1 MKNLELL
8 RGKRVLIV
16 ASTGG
21 HLTQA
26 VKWFK
31 RLGFAPD
38 SMFVTFD
45 SAQSRSLLR
54 DLPHYYVPYVAPRDY
69 RSLLLATFK
78 MLSRESGRDYEA
90 IVSTGAGLA
99 LACLPISWVKRKKF
113 YYIESVSRFQGP
125 SLTGRIIERIPGV
138 RRFTQHAG
146 YASPK
151 WRLAESLLTSY
162 RAESKESTAPED
174 RPLRIFVSLGTIKP
188 YRFDRIIDGLRP
200 AISPMD
206 QVVWQVGD
214 TTRDDLPGEVF
225 SHVDAEDFADHSSNA
240 DVVVTHAGVGTLMAL
255 LDAGKKPLVM
265 ARRAEHDEH
274 VDDHQLQVTEK
285 LDSLGLISSF
295 SDTVSRD
302 TLLELANSHIVSSDH
317 NEQR

>member
-8 RGKRVLIV
+8 HGKRVLVV

-26 VKWFK
+26 VKWAR
-31 RLGFAPD
+31 RLGFAAD

-45 SAQSRSLLR
+45 SAQSRSLLQNT
-54 DLPHYYVPYVAPRDY
+54 PHYFVPYVAPRDY
-69 RSLLLATFK
+69 KALLIATMK
-78 MLSRESGRDYEA
+78 ILNQEKGRDYEA
-90 IVSTGAGLA
+90 IISTGAGLA
-99 LACLPISWVKRKKF
+99 LACLPISWVKNKQF
-113 YYIESVSRFQGP
+113 YYIESVSRFVGP
-125 SLTGRIIERIPGV
+125 SLTGRIMQRIPRV
-138 RRFTQHAG
+138 KRFTQHPS

-162 RAESKESTAPED
+162 RAENRDSSELQDK
-174 RPLRIFVSLGTIKP
+174 PLRIFVSLGTIKP

-200 AISPMD
+200 ALSPHD
-206 QVVWQVGD
+206 EVIWQVGD
-214 TTRDDLPGEVF
+214 TTRDDLPGQVF
-225 SHVDAEDFADHSSNA
+225 SHVNAEDFANHSSDA

-265 ARRAEHDEH
+265 ARTAELEEH

-295 SDTVSRD
+295 EETVSRK
-302 TLLELANSHIVSSDH
+302 TLLELANSEILSSD
-317 NEQR
+317 ELGRY